1 MSETKEN
8 SVEMKD
14 IFRRFTEAAGQGFGI
29 ATLDGKIYYANPA
42 LLKLVG
48 EDNLADIQGKPFN
61 SYYTEEFQEIILK
74 EAIPSV
80 MQFGQWE
87 GQTQMISK
95 FGRRF
100 FVSESFFLIRDES
113 GEALFLADVITD
125 ISETI
130 QSEEQFQKSFNE
142 AARSHRLLL
151 ALSQA
156 AQSVLRAKTIGDI
169 FDCIGNEL
177 TNLDYGSMIFRIS
190 DEREYF
196 KIVHTTY
203 AKNIMRTAEKLVG
216 ISAIGHSIPIR
227 EDNKYGQ
234 LVKNGNAVF
243 QENAG
248 EAFRQ
253 ALPAGTRPIARQ
265 VARMLGIE
273 QSIFAPLNVA
283 GDLYGFLL
291 VTGKNMT
298 EEDCVQVCAFAD
310 QAAIA
315 LENALLN
322 EQMKLRADEL
332 EKKVH
337 ERTAE
342 LAMSAEILAGISDA
356 IISADTNF
364 VIQGWN
370 DSAETIY
377 GWRAEEVIGKPYVE
391 VLKPDYIDLTRE
403 QVLAEFAKTGS
414 FDGEVIHHCKD
425 GSAIYVHGKANEIK
439 NDLGETVA
447 VVSINR
453 DITHRVKAEKELAQ
467 RMTELERFNR
477 LAVGREQRMIEL
489 KLKVNQLLREL
500 DREPEFQMR
509 YLDDRAFKKL
519 HEVE

>member
-1 MSETKEN
+1 MGEN
-8 SVEMKD
+8 ELFTGDTKD
-14 IFRRFTEAAGQGFGI
+14 IFRRFTEAAGHGFGI

-42 LLKLVG
+42 LLNMVG
-48 EDNLADIQGKPFN
+48 EDSLADVQGKPFN
-61 SYYTEEFQEIILK
+61 SYYTEEFQEVIFK
-74 EAIPSV
+74 EAIPTV
-80 MQFGQWE
+80 MQHGKWD

-125 ISETI
+125 ISDTLQRKEHI
-130 QSEEQFQKSFNE
+130 QISLKE

-156 AQSVLRAKTIGDI
+156 AQSVLRAKTIGEV

-177 TNLDYGSMIFRIS
+177 TKLDYGSMIFRIS
-190 DEREYF
+190 EDREYF
-196 KIVHTTY
+196 KIVHSTY
-203 AKNIMRTAEKLVG
+203 AKNIMRTAEKLMG
-216 ISAIGHSIPIR
+216 ISAIGHCIPIR

-248 EAFRQ
+248 DAFRQ
-253 ALPAGTRPIARQ
+253 ALPAGTRPIAGQ

-298 EEDCVQVCAFAD
+298 EEDCVPVCAFAD

-315 LENALLN
+315 LESALLN
-322 EQMKLRADEL
+322 EQMKLRANDL
-332 EKKVH
+332 EKKVL

-377 GWRAEEVIGKPYVE
+377 GWRADEVIGKAFAE
-391 VLKPDYIDLTRE
+391 VLKPDYIELTRE

-425 GSAIYVHGKANEIK
+425 GSLIYIHGKANEIK

-447 VVSINR
+447 VVTINR
-453 DITHRVKAEKELAQ
+453 DITHRVEAERELAQ

-477 LAVGREQRMIEL
+477 LAVGREKRMIEL
-489 KLKVNQLLREL
+489 KRKVNQLLSEL
-500 DREPEFQMR
+500 GRKPEFQMV
-509 YLDDRAFKKL
+509 YLD
-519 HEVE
+519 E